1 MNQSQE
7 TLSDIRREYCRQSE
21 FDALPEFSTPDKR
34 RWSGKY
40 TRQSARLA
48 WYLAEARRLSAPI
61 MTARLSAVQTLRVH
75 MRPRFFKMFS
85 KTGILG
91 NARRRPSIAVYVTS
105 ARPTIEAGP

>member
-1 MNQSQE
+1 MNQSLE
-7 TLSDIRREYCRQSE
+7 ALSDIRREYCRQSE

-61 MTARLSAVQTLRVH
+61 MTARLSASGSRVVTT
-75 MRPRFFKMFS
+75 KV
-85 KTGILG
+85 ILG